1 MILRILHADDEPLAR
16 LRVADL
22 LAEVADVELV
32 AACEDGEEAVGAI
45 VAARPDVVLLDVQ
58 MPGLTGFEV
67 VEALAGE
74 EMPVV
79 IFVTAY
85 NEFAVRAFD
94 AHAVDY
100 LLKPLAPA
108 RFNEAIERA
117 RAQVLQ
123 RRRGEGMPDLTALL
137 EAIADRQ
144 GYPERIVVRL
154 GHRLILVPVQT
165 IDWIGAEGNY
175 ARLHAGKQGHLV
187 RDTMAGLERRLDP
200 AVFLRIHRS
209 TIVNTR
215 RVREIQTL
223 SSRTFVLIL
232 EDGTRLESS
241 GGYRRSIQQWIDGA
255 PLGPGG
261 APRLSALQ
269 PRA

>member
-1 MILRILHADDEPLAR
+1 MTLRVVHADDEPLAR

-22 LAEVADVELV
+22 LADIDDVELV
-32 AACEDGEEAVGAI
+32 AGCEDGEEAVRMI
-45 VAARPDVVLLDVQ
+45 VETRPDVVLLDVQ
-58 MPGLTGFEV
+58 MPGLNGFEV

-94 AHAVDY
+94 AHAIDY

-108 RFNEAIERA
+108 RFTEAIERA
-117 RAQVLQ
+117 RVQVLQ
-123 RRRGEGMPDLTALL
+123 RDRGEAVPDLKALL
-137 EAIADRQ
+137 EAVGAHR
-144 GYPERIVVRL
+144 GYPDRIVVRL

-165 IDWIGAEGNY
+165 IDWIEAEGNY

-200 AVFLRIHRS
+200 AIFLRIHRS

-223 SSRTFVLIL
+223 SSRAFVLIL

-241 GGYRRSIQQWIDGA
+241 GGYRRPIQEWIDGA
-255 PLGPGG
+255 P
-261 APRLSALQ
+261 RRS
-269 PRA
+269 R

>member
-1 MILRILHADDEPLAR
+1 MMLRVVHADDEPLAR

-22 LAEVADVELV
+22 LAEIDDVELV
-32 AACEDGEEAVGAI
+32 AGCEDGEEAVRAI
-45 VAARPDVVLLDVQ
+45 VAVRPDVVLLDVQ
-58 MPGLTGFEV
+58 MPGLNGFEV

-85 NEFAVRAFD
+85 NEFAVRAFE
-94 AHAVDY
+94 AHAIDY

-108 RFNEAIERA
+108 RFSQAMERA
-117 RAQVLQ
+117 RTQVLL
-123 RRRGEGMPDLTALL
+123 RGRGGASPGLRALL
-137 EAIADRQ
+137 EAIGGGR

-165 IDWIGAEGNY
+165 IDCIVAEGNY
-175 ARLHAGKQGHLV
+175 ARLHVGKQGHLV
-187 RDTMAGLERRLDP
+187 RDTMAALERRLDP
-200 AVFLRIHRS
+200 SIFLRIHRS

-215 RVREIQTL
+215 RVREIQSL
-223 SSRTFVLIL
+223 SSRAFVLIL

-241 GGYRRSIQQWIDGA
+241 GGYRRSIQEWIDGA
-255 PLGPGG
+255 P
-261 APRLSALQ
+261 PRSG
-269 PRA
+269 